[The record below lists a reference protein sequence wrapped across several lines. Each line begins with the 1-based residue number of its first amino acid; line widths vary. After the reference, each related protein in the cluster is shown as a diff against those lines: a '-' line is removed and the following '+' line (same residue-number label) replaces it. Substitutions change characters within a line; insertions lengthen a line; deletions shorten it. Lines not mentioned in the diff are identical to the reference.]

1 MTLSAAAEVLKE
13 KHHAGTFRK
22 GRPRISYN
30 GTMRVKVNFL
40 SMLSNYTG
48 VESVDID
55 LDDDARYEDLLAE
68 VAARFGDK
76 LPERCWDADKGEFK
90 KPISAIGSNGD
101 IETRDTPLA
110 GIDEIHF
117 LLPVSGGKPPA

>member
-1 MTLSAAAEVLKE
+1 MLRK
-13 KHHAGTFRK
+13 KHYAGTFRK

-30 GTMRVKVNFL
+30 GTMKVKVNFL
-40 SMLSNYTG
+40 GMLSNYTG

-55 LDDDARYEDLLAE
+55 LDDNARYKDLLAE
-68 VAARFGDK
+68 VAARFSDL
-76 LPERCWDADKGEFK
+76 LPERCWDAEKSEFK

-110 GIDEIHF
+110 GVDEVHF